1 MAAVRVKI
9 CGITRPEDALC
20 ARDAGAWA
28 IGLNFFSG
36 SPRCVTPARAAAIA
50 AAVPQLT
57 RVGVFVNE
65 PRERVAAI
73 AAETGLDALQF
84 HGDENPAYC
93 RDWSLPVVKAIRV
106 RDETSVAAARAFDVA
121 FLLVDAWAPDQYG
134 GSGRTFA
141 WDLLAPLDRDRLI
154 LAGGLDPGNVAAAVR
169 AVRPFAVDV
178 ASGVESAPGIKD
190 PEKVRRF
197 VDHAIHA

>member
-36 SPRCVTPARAAAIA
+36 SPRCVTPSQAAAIA

-73 AAETGLDALQF
+73 AAAAGLDALQF

-93 RDWSLPVVKAIRV
+93 GGWSLPVVKAIRV

-141 WDLLAPLDRDRLI
+141 WELLAPLDRDRLI